1 MENKEIGPPEYRQ
14 HVVRARSH
22 SGSDANY
29 CREHGLNYARFSY
42 HKKQM
47 EKLKFAKVTLAPK
60 VGVQLAKANHVLPDP
75 KWLAEFLRAFES

>member
-1 MENKEIGPPEYRQ
+1 MENKEIGPAEYRQ

-42 HKKQM
+42 
-47 EKLKFAKVTLAPK
+47 AKVTLAPK

>member
-1 MENKEIGPPEYRQ
+1 MENKEVSPAEYRQ

-47 EKLKFAKVTLAPK
+47 EKLKFAEL
-60 VGVQLAKANHVLPDP
+60 
-75 KWLAEFLRAFES
+75 